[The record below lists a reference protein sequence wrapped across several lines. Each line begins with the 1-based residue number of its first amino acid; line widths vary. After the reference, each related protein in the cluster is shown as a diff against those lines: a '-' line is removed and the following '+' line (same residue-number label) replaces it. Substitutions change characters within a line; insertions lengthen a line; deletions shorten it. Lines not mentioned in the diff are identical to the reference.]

1 MSFFHITAMV
11 NMVIQKFKGI
21 HQGRGTV
28 RIADRSNVT
37 PGSMSEKYVRK
48 LPHSTKAGK
57 ADNSIAVQL
66 QELSKI
72 LGTDHLIIW
81 IPISYFIG

>member
-1 MSFFHITAMV
+1 MSFFHIMAMV
-11 NMVIQKFKGI
+11 NMVIQKFKDI

-37 PGSMSEKYVRK
+37 PGAVSEKNVRK
-48 LPHSTKAGK
+48 LPHSAQAGK

-66 QELSKI
+66 
-72 LGTDHLIIW
+72 
-81 IPISYFIG
+81 